1 MLYSVHSLYYIYYI
15 TELRPIK
22 PALHQART
30 LDLLLKRAE
39 QVQQLLCLNIF
50 SSQNW
55 YTTHKAVCAV
65 QAIQSC
71 LYREAWVK
79 EWHFYSLYGR
89 KAIASHIKTDPQTG
103 VVPRK
108 NSIPQYAFEMST
120 IKVSA
125 IQARSHSLLC
135 SSSIHEP
142 SDPPH
147 RIVQFF
153 STKSRVFFGLLN
165 VFKGWLIGRTLLR

>member
-1 MLYSVHSLYYIYYI
+1 VLFG
-15 TELRPIK
+15 TF
-22 PALHQART
+22 ALCIFYNNRAKTDQASTASSMHARSSSQEGRF
-30 LDLLLKRAE
+30 LSHCKSAE
-39 QVQQLLCLNIF
+39 IF
-50 SSQNW
+50 SLLRIG
-55 YTTHKAVCAV
+55 THTHFRLIIITSPSSVRKQFKAAFTRSMVRRMA
-65 QAIQSC
+65 
-71 LYREAWVK
+71 LLTE
-79 EWHFYSLYGR
+79 HR

-147 RIVQFF
+147 RIVQFY
-153 STKSRVFFGLLN
+153 STQSRVSYGLVK
-165 VFKGWLIGRTLLR
+165 VFLKDG